1 MACAKPSTCDCL
13 CTKVDIV
20 GLAYNGISYDATMAH
35 LPPTDFPG
43 CSCVISAV
51 VPMKRTGSGDPGTFD
66 NLTVRVE
73 MHDNCIMY
81 AEATLAVSGSP
92 VWSGRCTSVNG
103 FNCDNRRFSCGITG
117 AGGGI
122 VMTSRSVFG
131 NNVTLTIDGD
141 DCVSWL
147 YEECEGELEPFS
159 WLYEECEGELE
170 PFSWLYERCDRP

>member
-20 GLAYNGISYDATMAH
+20 GLAYNGISYDATTAH

-51 VPMKRTGSGDPGTFD
+51 VPMKRTGSGTPGIFD
-66 NLTVRVE
+66 NLTIRVE
-73 MHDNCIMY
+73 LHDNCILY
-81 AEATLAVSGSP
+81 AEAALAVSGSP
-92 VWSGRCTSVNG
+92 VWSGRCASVNG

-122 VMTSRSVFG
+122 VMESLTVFG

-141 DCVSWL
+141 DCVSWE
-147 YEECEGELEPFS
+147 YESCVENRIPLTWE
-159 WLYEECEGELE
+159 YESCV
-170 PFSWLYERCDRP
+170 RPIIP

>member
-1 MACAKPSTCDCL
+1 MACAKPSTCDCI

-35 LPPTDFPG
+35 LPPTAFTG

-51 VPMKRTGSGDPGTFD
+51 VPMKRTGSGTPGVFD

-73 MHDNCIMY
+73 LHDNCILY
-81 AEATLAVSGSP
+81 AKATLAVTDTP

-141 DCVSWL
+141 DCVSWE
-147 YEECEGELEPFS
+147 YESCVENRIPLTWE
-159 WLYEECEGELE
+159 YESCV
-170 PFSWLYERCDRP
+170 RP